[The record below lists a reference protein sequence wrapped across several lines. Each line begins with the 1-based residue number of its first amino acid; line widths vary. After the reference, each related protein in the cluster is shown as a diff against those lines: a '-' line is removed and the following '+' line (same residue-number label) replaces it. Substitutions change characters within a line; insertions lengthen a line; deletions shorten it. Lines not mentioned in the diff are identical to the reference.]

1 MESRVG
7 VLRSYGCRARVSL
20 VMTHGYQPVTNADM
34 SQEHLMDAAPE
45 EVNPY
50 TPGSG
55 QIGEEHADQ
64 DATIALLRDQLKEA
78 EIQRLRALLEAA
90 NAANAAMAGP
100 NGTDGRK
107 PRPRIPDP
115 VRFQGDR
122 SEWLSWRTMM
132 AAKLK
137 VDHAAIGSLSDQFV
151 YIYSRLEGNAWK
163 NITTFVN
170 THADDGTP
178 KSLISY
184 LDRIY
189 GDPNAQSRA
198 ARTLYDMKQGEKQPF
213 AKFLPLLEK
222 TFAEAGALSWPDDAK
237 VPLLL
242 KALNNTMKTA

>member
-1 MESRVG
+1 
-7 VLRSYGCRARVSL
+7 
-20 VMTHGYQPVTNADM
+20 M

-115 VRFQGDR
+115 VRFKGDR

-163 NITTFVN
+163 NVTTFVN
-170 THADDGTP
+170 TPRRRWHSQESDQLP
-178 KSLISY
+178 RSHL
-184 LDRIY
+184 RR
-189 GDPNAQSRA
+189 PQRPV
-198 ARTLYDMKQGEKQPF
+198 ARRPD
-213 AKFLPLLEK
+213 AIRH
-222 TFAEAGALSWPDDAK
+222 EAGREAAIRQ
-237 VPLLL
+237 VPPPVG
-242 KALNNTMKTA
+242 KNVRGGRRPFVAR